1 MSIYEV
7 VMFNSGIAKA
17 VVVTS
22 SSINDAPYAYGVI
35 PNDIISIKLI
45 GSTEKEDYSN

>member
-1 MSIYEV
+1 
-7 VMFNSGIAKA
+7 MFNSGIAKN
-17 VVVTS
+17 VIVTS
-22 SSINDAPYAYGVI
+22 GSITDAPYTYGVV